1 MVSLHTH
8 QANPIF
14 LQDPL
19 MASELTSISVRL
31 VRALSDAQFPW
42 VLPRIPS
49 PLLPRKVFKNRLPSH
64 SPMDY

>member
-1 MVSLHTH
+1 
-8 QANPIF
+8 
-14 LQDPL
+14 